1 MAIAATGEYTAA
13 QGGTVA
19 SALSAITTT
28 INGVNAIYAQEIS
41 VRLTLIG
48 NENSIIYTDG
58 TTDPYTSG
66 NLNSLIGE
74 NQSNLQSVIG
84 DDNYDLGQVF
94 DGPNVGGLANIGGVC
109 DNARKGKGAST
120 GNFVDITAHELG
132 HQLGAHHI
140 FNSTSGFCGNFNGG
154 SQRNGPTAY
163 EVGSGSTLMSYA
175 GGCSPEDLQLGR
187 DNYFNGEN
195 LIELDLHLAGSCDAE
210 SDTGNRAPGFQPL
223 PGPVIDI
230 PSRTPFTL
238 TATGANDPDGD
249 AITYTWEE
257 DDMGTASPPE
267 GDDGSRPLFRP
278 IAPAPLPAN
287 TSTFSRTF
295 PQLQYILANANNPP
309 ATYVCASDAVGNPI
323 NCLTG
328 ETLPTTTRFLRF
340 RATVRDNRGG
350 IGQGIVDLQSH
361 AAAGPFVVTD
371 PNPRPC
377 GPLGCG
383 EVV

>member
-1 MAIAATGEYTAA
+1 EASAHCFVNDEDSAPPKPEELAKLSAQRKGITPQASDGNLHTYRLAIAATGEYTAA

-154 SQRNGPTAY
+154 SQRN
-163 EVGSGSTLMSYA
+163 
-175 GGCSPEDLQLGR
+175 
-187 DNYFNGEN
+187 
-195 LIELDLHLAGSCDAE
+195 
-210 SDTGNRAPGFQPL
+210 
-223 PGPVIDI
+223 
-230 PSRTPFTL
+230 
-238 TATGANDPDGD
+238 
-249 AITYTWEE
+249 
-257 DDMGTASPPE
+257 
-267 GDDGSRPLFRP
+267 
-278 IAPAPLPAN
+278 
-287 TSTFSRTF
+287 
-295 PQLQYILANANNPP
+295 
-309 ATYVCASDAVGNPI
+309 
-323 NCLTG
+323 
-328 ETLPTTTRFLRF
+328 
-340 RATVRDNRGG
+340 
-350 IGQGIVDLQSH
+350 
-361 AAAGPFVVTD
+361 
-371 PNPRPC
+371 
-377 GPLGCG
+377 
-383 EVV
+383 